1 MNRTVFSLPADS
13 AYKTRAGLAVARHVE
28 AFTGGAA
35 LDDLIVRLDQRRGV
49 VLSSGPTVPGRDE
62 SFDLG
67 FSAPPLM
74 LETVGPDFTIT
85 ALNKRGQVLIAFLA
99 DTLRDPAVAIDGRTM
114 SKLSG
119 HIIRGEAP
127 VDEDQ
132 RTRRASVMSLVRDT
146 VAQLFSSD
154 DPMLGLFGAFA
165 YDLVF
170 QIEDLKPKRAREADQ
185 RDIVL
190 YLPDTLLAYDRAT
203 GRGVTLS
210 YDFTW
215 KDRSTEGLPRKTP
228 ESGYNKASREGFADH
243 APGEYQKTVETARA
257 AFARGD
263 LFEAVPGQLFAEP
276 CERSPA
282 EVFQRLCVINPSP
295 YGALMNLGDGEF
307 LVSASPE
314 MFVRSDGRRVE
325 TCPISGTIARGVDA
339 IGDAE
344 QIRQLLNSEKDEFEL
359 NMCTDVDRNDKARVC
374 VPGTIK
380 VLARRQIETYS
391 KLFHTVDHVEG
402 MLRPGFDALDA
413 FLTHAWAVTVTGAP
427 KLWAMQFV
435 EDNER
440 SSRRWYAGAIGVVSF
455 DGGINTG
462 ITIRTIR
469 MKDGLAEVR
478 VGATLLFDSDPV
490 AEEKECQTKAA
501 ALFQALRGDAP
512 KPLSAFAPDA
522 SGSGKKV
529 LLIDH
534 EDSFVHMLADYFRQ
548 VGATVTVVRHV
559 HAQAVLN
566 REHFDLLVLSPGP
579 GRPTDFGIAGTLD
592 TALAKNLPV
601 FGVCLGVQAIG
612 EYFGGDLGQLTQ
624 PAHGRPSRIQ
634 VRGGRLMQG
643 LPNEVTI
650 GRYHSLFVEM
660 GNMPDV
666 LTVTASTE
674 DGVAMA
680 IEHKTLPVGGVQF
693 HPESLMSLGG
703 EVGLRIVENAFR
715 LGQQAGGSPR

>member
-1 MNRTVFSLPADS
+1 MNRTVFSLPAFEDYRT
-13 AYKTRAGLAVARHVE
+13 AAGLEVSRAVE
-28 AFTGGAA
+28 QFTGGTR
-35 LDDLIVRLDQRRGV
+35 LDDLIALLDRRRGV
-49 VLSSGPTVPGRDE
+49 VLSSGTTVPGRYE

-67 FSAPPLM
+67 FADPPLR
-74 LETVGPDFTIT
+74 LETVGTGFSLQ
-85 ALNKRGQVLIAFLA
+85 ALNGRGEVLIAFLS
-99 DTLRDPAVAIDGRTM
+99 DTLREPCVVITERGA
-114 SKLSG
+114 G
-119 HIIRGEAP
+119 HLKGHVVRGDAP

-132 RTRRASVMSLVRDT
+132 RTRRASVMSLVRDL
-146 VAQLFSSD
+146 VAVLGSPA
-154 DPMLGLFGAFA
+154 DPLLGLFGAFA

-170 QIEDLKPKRAREADQ
+170 QIEDLKQKRAREGDQ

-190 YLPDTLLAYDRAT
+190 YVPDRLLAYDRAT
-203 GRGVTLS
+203 GRGVILS
-210 YDFTW
+210 YDFAW
-215 KDRSTEGLPRKTP
+215 QGKSTKGLPRETAESVYAKTP
-228 ESGYNKASREGFADH
+228 RQGFSDH
-243 APGEYQKTVETARA
+243 AVGEYQGVVEKARA

-282 EVFQRLCVINPSP
+282 EVFQRLCRINPSP

-307 LVSASPE
+307 LVAASPE

-402 MLRPGFDALDA
+402 ILRPGFDALDA

-435 EDNER
+435 EDHER
-440 SSRRWYAGAIGVVSF
+440 SSRRWYAGAIGVVTF

-478 VGATLLFDSDPV
+478 VGATLLFDSDPA

-501 ALFQALRGDAP
+501 ALFQALRGDPP

-522 SGSGKKV
+522 SGSGKRV

-534 EDSFVHMLADYFRQ
+534 DDSFVHMLADYFRQ
-548 VGATVTVVRHV
+548 VGASVSVVRYV
-559 HAQAVLN
+559 HAQKMLTQQSY
-566 REHFDLLVLSPGP
+566 DLLVLSPGP
-579 GRPTDFGIAGTLD
+579 GRPEDFGISRTID
-592 TALAKNLPV
+592 TALEKKLPI

-612 EYFGGDLGQLTQ
+612 EYFGGQLGQLTQ
-624 PAHGRPSRIQ
+624 PAHGRPSRVQ
-634 VRGGRLMQG
+634 VRGGRLMQN
-643 LPNEVTI
+643 LPNEIVI
-650 GRYHSLFVEM
+650 GRYHSLYVERD
-660 GNMPDV
+660 GMPDV
-666 LTVTASTE
+666 LSVTASTE

-703 EVGLRIVENAFR
+703 DVGLRIVENAFR
-715 LGQQAGGSPR
+715 LGSPAH

>member
-1 MNRTVFSLPADS
+1 MNRTVFSLPELS
-13 AYKTRAGLAVARHVE
+13 HYRTNGGLAVSRAVE
-28 AFTGGAA
+28 HFTGHADR
-35 LDDLIVRLDQRRGV
+35 LDDLIDLLDRRRGV
-49 VLSSGPTVPGRDE
+49 VLSSGTTVPGRYD

-67 FSAPPLM
+67 FSDPPLR
-74 LETVGPDFTIT
+74 LETVGSKFSLE
-85 ALNKRGQVLIAFLA
+85 ALNARGEVLISFLG
-99 DTLRDPAVAIDGRTM
+99 DTLREPCVVIDEKTATCLAGNI
-114 SKLSG
+114 L
-119 HIIRGEAP
+119 RGEAP

-132 RTRRASVMSLVRDT
+132 RTRRASVMSLVRDL
-146 VAQLFSSD
+146 VAVLGAKD
-154 DPMLGLFGAFA
+154 DGLLGLFGAFA

-170 QIEDLKPKRAREADQ
+170 QMEDLKHKRARESDQ

-190 YLPDTLLAYDRAT
+190 YVPDRLLAYDRAT
-203 GRGVTLS
+203 ARGAILT
-210 YDFTW
+210 YDFAW
-215 KDRSTEGLPRKTP
+215 NGKSTNGLPRETA
-228 ESGYNKASREGFADH
+228 ESIYAKIPRQGFADH
-243 APGEYQKTVETARA
+243 APGEYQATVETARA

-282 EVFQRLCVINPSP
+282 EVFQRLCRINPSP

-307 LVSASPE
+307 LVAASPE

-402 MLRPGFDALDA
+402 VLRPGFDSLDA

-440 SSRRWYAGAIGVVSF
+440 SSRRWYAGAIGCVNF
-455 DGGINTG
+455 DGSINTG
-462 ITIRTIR
+462 LTIRTIR

-478 VGATLLFDSDPV
+478 VGATCLFDSDPA
-490 AEEKECQTKAA
+490 AEDRECQVKAA
-501 ALFQALRGDAP
+501 ALFQALRGDPP
-512 KPLSAFAPDA
+512 KPLSAIAPDA
-522 SGSGKKV
+522 SGSGKRV

-534 EDSFVHMLADYFRQ
+534 DDSFVHMLADYFRQ

-559 HAQAVLN
+559 HALAMLKQQSY
-566 REHFDLLVLSPGP
+566 DLLVLSPGP
-579 GRPTDFGIAGTLD
+579 GRPEDFGISKTIAAALD
-592 TALAKNLPV
+592 KKLPI

-612 EYFGGDLGQLTQ
+612 EYFGGQLGQLGQ

-634 VRGGRLMQG
+634 VRGGRLMQN
-643 LPNEVTI
+643 LPNEIVI
-650 GRYHSLFVEM
+650 GRYHSLYVERDS
-660 GNMPDV
+660 MPDV
-666 LTVTASTE
+666 LDVTASTE

-680 IEHKTLPVGGVQF
+680 IEHRTLPVGGVQF

-715 LGQQAGGSPR
+715 LGVPAN

>member
-1 MNRTVFSLPADS
+1 MNRTAFSLPARS
-13 AYKTRAGLAVARHVE
+13 EYRTRGGLAVTRSVE
-28 AFTGGAA
+28 QFSGGAKR
-35 LDDLIVRLDQRRGV
+35 LDDLIDLLDRRPGV
-49 VLSSGPTVPGRDE
+49 VLSSGTTVPGRYE

-67 FSAPPLM
+67 FADPPLR
-74 LETVGPDFTIT
+74 LETRGSDFALE
-85 ALNKRGQVLIAFLA
+85 ALNARGEVLIAFLG
-99 DTLRDPAVAIDGRTM
+99 DTLRDPCVVITEKHPNRLA
-114 SKLSG
+114 G
-119 HIIRGEAP
+119 HILRGAAP

-132 RTRRASVMSLVRDT
+132 RTRRASVMSLVRDL
-146 VAQLFSSD
+146 VAAFGAND
-154 DPMLGLFGAFA
+154 DPLLGLFGAFA

-170 QIEDLKPKRAREADQ
+170 QIEDLVQKRAREPDQ

-190 YLPDTLLAYDRAT
+190 YVPDRLLAYDRAT
-203 GRGVTLS
+203 GRGVVLS
-210 YDFTW
+210 YDFAW
-215 KDRSTEGLPRKTP
+215 NGQSSEGLPRDTAESVYARTP
-228 ESGYNKASREGFADH
+228 RQGYSDH
-243 APGEYQKTVETARA
+243 GPGEYQATVETARA

-282 EVFQRLCVINPSP
+282 EVFQRLCRINPSP
-295 YGALMNLGDGEF
+295 YGALMNLGEGEF

-380 VLARRQIETYS
+380 VLARREIETYS

-402 MLRPGFDALDA
+402 MLRPGFDSLDA

-435 EDNER
+435 EDHER
-440 SSRRWYAGAIGVVSF
+440 SSRRWYAGAIGAVNF
-455 DGGINTG
+455 DGSINTG
-462 ITIRTIR
+462 LTIRTIR

-478 VGATLLFDSDPV
+478 VGATCLFDSDPA
-490 AEEKECQTKAA
+490 AEDRECQVKAA
-501 ALFQALRGDAP
+501 ALFQALRGDPP

-522 SGSGKKV
+522 TGSGKQV

-534 EDSFVHMLADYFRQ
+534 DDSFVHMLADYFRQ
-548 VGATVTVVRHV
+548 VGASVTVVRHI
-559 HAQAVLN
+559 HALDMLKQN
-566 REHFDLLVLSPGP
+566 NWDLLVLSPGP
-579 GRPTDFGIAGTLD
+579 GRPEDFAIAKTID
-592 TALAKNLPV
+592 AALEKKLPI

-612 EYFGGDLGQLTQ
+612 EYFGGQLGQLGQ
-624 PAHGRPSRIQ
+624 PAHGRPSQ
-634 VRGGRLMQG
+634 VKVQGGRLMQN
-643 LPNEVTI
+643 LPDEIVI
-650 GRYHSLFVEM
+650 GRYHSLYVERDS
-660 GNMPDV
+660 MPEV
-666 LTVTASTE
+666 LSVTASTE

-715 LGQQAGGSPR
+715 LGVG

>member
-1 MNRTVFSLPADS
+1 MNRTVFSLPDKSEFRTAS
-13 AYKTRAGLAVARHVE
+13 GLAITRLSE
-28 AFTGGAA
+28 QFTGDARR
-35 LDDLIVRLDQRRGV
+35 LDDLINLLDRRRGV
-49 VLSSGPTVPGRDE
+49 VLSSGTTVPGRYE

-67 FSAPPLM
+67 FADPPLV
-74 LETVGPDFTIT
+74 LETTGTKFSIS
-85 ALNKRGQVLIAFLA
+85 ALNPRGEVLIAFIGDVLREPCVVIDERSATRLA
-99 DTLRDPAVAIDGRTM
+99 
-114 SKLSG
+114 G
-119 HIIRGEAP
+119 HIVRGEAP
-127 VDEDQ
+127 MEEDQ
-132 RTRRASVMSLVRDT
+132 RTRRASVMSLVRDLI
-146 VAQLFSSD
+146 AAFSAND
-154 DPMLGLFGAFA
+154 DPLLGLYGAFA

-170 QIEDLKPKRAREADQ
+170 QIEDLVPKRSREADQ

-190 YLPDTLLAYDRAT
+190 YVPDRLLAYDRAT
-203 GRGVTLS
+203 GRGVVLS
-210 YDFTW
+210 YEFSW
-215 KDRSTEGLPRKTP
+215 KGKSTAGLPHDTAESTYKKTP
-228 ESGYNKASREGFADH
+228 RQGFADH
-243 APGEYQKTVETARA
+243 APGEYQATVEVARA

-282 EVFQRLCVINPSP
+282 EVFQRLCRINPSP

-325 TCPISGTIARGVDA
+325 TCPISGTIARGADA

-359 NMCTDVDRNDKARVC
+359 NMCTDVDRNDKARIC

-402 MLRPGFDALDA
+402 MLRPGFDSLDA

-435 EDNER
+435 EDHER
-440 SSRRWYAGAIGVVSF
+440 SPRRWYAGAIGAVNF
-455 DGGINTG
+455 DGSINTG
-462 ITIRTIR
+462 LTIRTIR

-478 VGATLLFDSDPV
+478 VGATCLFDSDPA
-490 AEEKECQTKAA
+490 AEDRECQVKAA

-512 KPLSAFAPDA
+512 KPLSSIAPDA
-522 SGSGKKV
+522 TGSGKKV

-534 EDSFVHMLADYFRQ
+534 DDSFVHMLADYFRQ
-548 VGATVTVVRHV
+548 VGASVTVVRHV
-559 HAQAVLN
+559 HAQEMLK
-566 REHFDLLVLSPGP
+566 RKWDLLVLSPGP
-579 GRPTDFGIAGTLD
+579 GRPEDFGVSRTID
-592 TALAKNLPV
+592 TAIGQKLPI

-612 EYFGGDLGQLTQ
+612 EYFGGTLGQLGQ

-634 VRGGRLMQG
+634 VRGGKLMQN
-643 LPNEVTI
+643 LPNEIVI
-650 GRYHSLFVEM
+650 GRYHSLFVERDSV
-660 GNMPDV
+660 PDV
-666 LTVTASTE
+666 LTVTATTE

-715 LGQQAGGSPR
+715 LKAPVN

>member
-1 MNRTVFSLPADS
+1 MNRTAFSLPAHS
-13 AYKTRAGLAVARHVE
+13 EYRTHGGLMVSRSVE
-28 AFTGGAA
+28 QFSGDAKR
-35 LDDLIVRLDQRRGV
+35 LDDLIDLLDRRRGV
-49 VLSSGPTVPGRDE
+49 VLSSGTTVPGRYE

-67 FSAPPLM
+67 FSDPPLK
-74 LETVGPDFTIT
+74 LETTGSDFLLE
-85 ALNKRGQVLIAFLA
+85 ALNERGQVLIAFLGDA
-99 DTLRDPAVAIDGRTM
+99 LRDPCVVVTKKDPTRLA
-114 SKLSG
+114 G
-119 HIIRGEAP
+119 HIVRGAAP

-132 RTRRASVMSLVRDT
+132 RTRRASVMSLVRDL
-146 VAQLFSSD
+146 VAALGAHD
-154 DPMLGLFGAFA
+154 DPLLGLFGAFA

-170 QIEDLKPKRAREADQ
+170 QIEDLVQKRARESDQ

-190 YLPDTLLAYDRAT
+190 YVPDRLLAYDRAS
-203 GRGVTLS
+203 GRGVVLN

-215 KDRSTEGLPRKTP
+215 KEMSSEGLPRTTLESVYTQTP
-228 ESGYNKASREGFADH
+228 RQGFADH
-243 APGEYQKTVETARA
+243 QAGEYQATVETARA

-282 EVFQRLCVINPSP
+282 EVFQRLCRINPSP

-307 LVSASPE
+307 LVAASPE
-314 MFVRSDGRRVE
+314 MFVRCDGRRVE

-402 MLRPGFDALDA
+402 ILRPGFDSLDA

-435 EDNER
+435 EDHER
-440 SSRRWYAGAIGVVSF
+440 SPRRWYAGAIGVVNF
-455 DGGINTG
+455 DGSINTG
-462 ITIRTIR
+462 LTIRTIR

-478 VGATLLFDSDPV
+478 VGATCLFDSDPA
-490 AEEKECQTKAA
+490 AEDRECQVKAA
-501 ALFQALRGDAP
+501 ALFQALRGDPP

-522 SGSGKKV
+522 TGSGKRV

-534 EDSFVHMLADYFRQ
+534 DDSFVHMLADYFRQ
-548 VGATVTVVRHV
+548 VGATVTVVRHI
-559 HAQAVLN
+559 HAQQMLDTQN
-566 REHFDLLVLSPGP
+566 YDLLVLSPGP
-579 GRPTDFGIAGTLD
+579 GRPEDFGISKTIDA
-592 TALAKNLPV
+592 ALGKKLPI

-612 EYFGGDLGQLTQ
+612 EYFGGQLGQLGQ
-624 PAHGRPSRIQ
+624 PAHGRPSRVQ
-634 VRGGRLMQG
+634 VRGGRLMRN
-643 LPNEVTI
+643 LPNEIVI
-650 GRYHSLFVEM
+650 GRYHSLYVERDS
-660 GNMPDV
+660 MPEV
-666 LTVTASTE
+666 LSVTASTE

-715 LGQQAGGSPR
+715 LGVPVS

>member
-1 MNRTVFSLPADS
+1 MNRTVFALPPKSD
-13 AYKTRAGLAVARHVE
+13 YVTRAGLAITRVAE
-28 AFTGGAA
+28 QFTGGANR
-35 LDDLIVRLDQRRGV
+35 LDDLVNLLDRRRGV
-49 VLSSGPTVPGRDE
+49 VLSSGTTVPGRYE

-67 FSAPPLM
+67 FSDPPLK
-74 LETVGPDFTIT
+74 LETTGFNFALE
-85 ALNKRGQVLIAFLA
+85 ALNERGQVLIAFLA
-99 DTLRDPAVAIDGRTM
+99 DVLRDPCVVISEKTATRLG
-114 SKLSG
+114 G
-119 HIIRGEAP
+119 HIIRGDAP
-127 VDEDQ
+127 IEEDQ
-132 RTRRASVMSLVRDT
+132 RTRRASVMSLVRDL
-146 VAQLFSSD
+146 VAAFSAND
-154 DPMLGLFGAFA
+154 DGLLGLFGAFA

-170 QIEDLKPKRAREADQ
+170 QIEDLVQKRARESDQ

-190 YLPDTLLAYDRAT
+190 YVPDRLLAYDRAT
-203 GRGVTLS
+203 GRGVVLT
-210 YDFTW
+210 YDFAW
-215 KDRSTEGLPRKTP
+215 KGKSTAGLPHETAESPYLKTP
-228 ESGYNKASREGFADH
+228 RQGFADH
-243 APGEYQKTVETARA
+243 APGEYQATVETARA

-276 CERSPA
+276 CDRSPA

-325 TCPISGTIARGVDA
+325 TCPISGTIARGTDA

-435 EDNER
+435 EDHER
-440 SSRRWYAGAIGVVSF
+440 SPRRWYAGAIGAVNF
-455 DGGINTG
+455 DGSINTG
-462 ITIRTIR
+462 LTIRTIR

-478 VGATLLFDSDPV
+478 VGATCLFDSDPA
-490 AEEKECQTKAA
+490 AEDRECQVKAA
-501 ALFQALRGDAP
+501 ALFQALRGDPP

-522 SGSGKKV
+522 TGSGKRV

-534 EDSFVHMLADYFRQ
+534 DDSFVHMLADYFRQ
-548 VGATVTVVRHV
+548 VGADVTVVRHV
-559 HAQAVLN
+559 HALDMLK
-566 REHFDLLVLSPGP
+566 RKTWDLLVLSPGP
-579 GRPTDFGIAGTLD
+579 GRPEDFGIKKTIDA
-592 TALAKNLPV
+592 ALENKLPV

-612 EYFGGDLGQLTQ
+612 EYFGGELGQLTH
-624 PAHGRPSRIQ
+624 PAHGRPSRVQ
-634 VRGGRLMQG
+634 VRGGRLMRN
-643 LPNEVTI
+643 LPNEIVI
-650 GRYHSLFVEM
+650 GRYHSLFVERDS
-660 GNMPDV
+660 MPDV
-666 LTVTASTE
+666 LNVTASTE

-680 IEHKTLPVGGVQF
+680 LEHKTLPVAGVQF
-693 HPESLMSLGG
+693 HPESLMSLSG

-715 LGQQAGGSPR
+715 LDARVD

>member
-1 MNRTVFSLPADS
+1 MNRTVFALPARSD
-13 AYKTRAGLAVARHVE
+13 YVTRAGLAITRVAE
-28 AFTGGAA
+28 QFSGGANR
-35 LDDLIVRLDQRRGV
+35 LDDLVSLLDRRRGV
-49 VLSSGPTVPGRDE
+49 VLSSGTTVPGRYE

-67 FSAPPLM
+67 FSDPPLK
-74 LETVGPDFTIT
+74 LETTGVNFKLE
-85 ALNKRGQVLIAFLA
+85 ALNARGEVLIAFFADVLREPCVVISEKTPTRLA
-99 DTLRDPAVAIDGRTM
+99 
-114 SKLSG
+114 G

-127 VDEDQ
+127 IDEDQ
-132 RTRRASVMSLVRDT
+132 RTRRASVMSLVRDL
-146 VAQLFSSD
+146 VAAFSAND
-154 DPMLGLFGAFA
+154 DGVLGLFGAFA

-170 QIEDLKPKRAREADQ
+170 QIEDLVQKRARESDQ

-190 YLPDTLLAYDRAT
+190 YVPDRLLAYDRAT
-203 GRGVTLS
+203 GRGVVLT
-210 YDFTW
+210 YDFVW
-215 KDRSTEGLPRKTP
+215 KGESTAGLPHETAESPYLKTP
-228 ESGYNKASREGFADH
+228 RQGFADH
-243 APGEYQKTVETARA
+243 APGEYQATVETARA

-276 CERSPA
+276 CDRSPA

-295 YGALMNLGDGEF
+295 YGALMNLGEGEF

-325 TCPISGTIARGVDA
+325 TCPISGTIARGTDA

-435 EDNER
+435 EDHER
-440 SSRRWYAGAIGVVSF
+440 SPRRWYAGAIGAVNF
-455 DGGINTG
+455 DGSINTG
-462 ITIRTIR
+462 LTIRTIR
-469 MKDGLAEVR
+469 MKEGLAEVR
-478 VGATLLFDSDPV
+478 VGATCLFDSDPA
-490 AEEKECQTKAA
+490 AEDRECQVKAA
-501 ALFQALRGDAP
+501 ALFQALRGDPP

-522 SGSGKKV
+522 TGSGKRV

-534 EDSFVHMLADYFRQ
+534 DDSFVHMLADYFRQ
-548 VGATVTVVRHV
+548 VGADVTVVRHV
-559 HAQAVLN
+559 HALDMLKQK
-566 REHFDLLVLSPGP
+566 RWDLLVLSPGP
-579 GRPTDFGIAGTLD
+579 GRPEDFGIKKTIDA
-592 TALAKNLPV
+592 ALENKLPV

-612 EYFGGDLGQLTQ
+612 EYFGGELGQLTH
-624 PAHGRPSRIQ
+624 PAHGRPSRVQ
-634 VRGGRLMQG
+634 VRGGRLMRN
-643 LPNEVTI
+643 LPNEIVI
-650 GRYHSLFVEM
+650 GRYHSLYVERDS
-660 GNMPDV
+660 MPEV
-666 LTVTASTE
+666 LSVTASTE

-680 IEHKTLPVGGVQF
+680 LEHKTLPVAGVQF
-693 HPESLMSLGG
+693 HPESLMSLSG

-715 LGQQAGGSPR
+715 LDARAD